1 MLNNIKLGTTCG
13 MVVNE
18 TKYCN
23 EYEERVFSTYPRRK
37 FICRYSANPK
47 AQAQESVCVCV
58 YVFGGG
64 STLRVVLAYL
74 LMHMQQVFWISFSLL
89 ATIVEE

>member
-47 AQAQESVCVCV
+47 AQAQESVCVCICVWGGV
-58 YVFGGG
+58 YIKSRLSIF
-64 STLRVVLAYL
+64 AYAYATS
-74 LMHMQQVFWISFSLL
+74 FWISFSLL

>member
-47 AQAQESVCVCV
+47 AQAQESVCVCICV
-58 YVFGGG
+58 WGG